1 MTVCLAAFAEKAKA
15 IVLVSDRAVT
25 YGGSDEDSSGSGA
38 MQYDTTGARKF
49 KRIGETLWYALLAGD
64 PTFALNVVSG
74 AGRLLTR
81 TQIFR
86 SPQ

>member
-15 IVLVSDRAVT
+15 IVLVSDKAVT

-38 MQYDTTGARKF
+38 MQYDTGARSSNV
-49 KRIGETLWYALLAGD
+49 LARRCGTRSWRGTQ
-64 PTFALNVVSG
+64 PLRLTWFLAQS
-74 AGRLLTR
+74 RLLTR